1 MLHCNM
7 EPVMMQRKG
16 KMATSIAPA
25 AKERRFAAATGR
37 PRSTIVRSIALT
49 AILCGG
55 CTQLP
60 DISGMP
66 LPKLNDDAP
75 TTYRSLTDIPD
86 PPPVT
91 APSTSEAAI
100 GTLSQERGS
109 TENAADQLRGEPF
122 INPAPAAVQNPF

>member
-1 MLHCNM
+1 
-7 EPVMMQRKG
+7 MQRKE
-16 KMATSIAPA
+16 KMAGLIAPA
-25 AKERRFAAATGR
+25 AKRRFAVAIGW
-37 PRSTIVRSIALT
+37 PRSTLLRSIALT

-60 DISGMP
+60 DINGTP

-75 TTYRSLTDIPD
+75 MTYRSLTDIPD

-91 APSTSEAAI
+91 APGTSETAI

-109 TENAADQLRGEPF
+109 TENAADQLRSEAF
-122 INPAPAAVQNPF
+122 INPAPAVVQNPF

>member
-7 EPVMMQRKG
+7 EPAMMQRKG
-16 KMATSIAPA
+16 KMPGLIAPA
-25 AKERRFAAATGR
+25 AKRRFAVAIGR
-37 PRSTIVRSIALT
+37 PRSTLLRSIAFT

-60 DISGMP
+60 DINGMP

-75 TTYRSLTDIPD
+75 LTYRSLTDIPD

-91 APSTSEAAI
+91 APSTSKAAI

-122 INPAPAAVQNPF
+122 INPAPAVVQNPF

>member
-7 EPVMMQRKG
+7 EPAMVQRKG
-16 KMATSIAPA
+16 KMATLITPD
-25 AKERRFAAATGR
+25 AKERRFAVAIGR
-37 PRSTIVRSIALT
+37 PCSTLLRSIALT

-60 DISGMP
+60 DINGMP

-91 APSTSEAAI
+91 APSNSEAAI

-109 TENAADQLRGEPF
+109 TKNAADQLRSEPF
-122 INPAPAAVQNPF
+122 INPAPAVVQNPF